1 MHGLLRDDPYMS
13 DTLSNTVFK
22 NGVASSLKA
31 TLIQWGREHPGVGWL
46 PLAQAAQMTGN
57 ITVKKEVYFFQ
68 GNSGETEDMW
78 TWWEERREGVRCVD
92 RVTWKLIIHITDR

>member
-1 MHGLLRDDPYMS
+1 MS
-13 DTLSNTVFK
+13 ETLSNTVFK

-31 TLIQWGREHPGVGWL
+31 ALIQWGREHPGVGWL

-57 ITVKKEVYFFQ
+57 ITVKKEVSFFRATMEKQ
-68 GNSGETEDMW
+68 RTDMW
-78 TWWEERREGVRCVD
+78 TWGEERREGVRCMY